1 MQKPKN
7 KIATILIA
15 ALLIFSMSASIML
28 IPTTDAHTP
37 AWTIQ
42 TYAYISVTPNPIGVG
57 QTVNVIMWLDQV
69 IDGASMSND
78 IRFKNYNLTVIQ
90 PDGSVNSTIFPIC
103 KDTTSAQY
111 YAYTP
116 ASTGNYT
123 FIFSFPGQVYTYTTP
138 ISPMMGGPAA
148 PSAYINDTYL
158 ASSASTTL
166 TVQSEQISVISSYP
180 LPTEYWTRPIYGE
193 NSYWYTISSDWLG
206 TSSPAVIN
214 SYVADAV
221 GSQTSHVMWTK
232 ELQSG
237 GVTGGN
243 SVTVEGD
250 TYFEGSAYINRYTN
264 PIILDGMLYYK
275 EPLSFSSGSGGNTD
289 CVDLRTGQLIWSSS
303 SVPSISFGLVFD
315 VPPGNPNQ
323 HGVYPPVL
331 ISTGGGGM
339 GGGGSSTW
347 QGYDAD
353 TGTWLFNFTNVP
365 SGTKALGSNG
375 EIMIYTITNY
385 GNTTNPNYYLSE
397 WNSTKVLY
405 STASGMGLSP
415 NSFGIFDASASTCY
429 NWNVSIPWYG
439 SMGSSTIIGANDG
452 DMILCYNGTLP
463 SSGLALTTVSSS
475 PYTYFAINL
484 NSTTGTVGSK
494 LWSNTVNAPSGNL
507 TVFQGGYS
515 FTSRVFLEYYK
526 QTGQWIGY
534 NMNTGAKL
542 WGPTASQTAINS
554 FDYYGNQFSGAS
566 FASMAYGNFYSSGF
580 SGILYCYD
588 ATTGDLKWTYGNGG
602 TGNTT
607 NAGYYN
613 GYGVYPTMIS
623 AVGNG
628 IVYLET
634 TEHTVTTPIYKGAL
648 TRAVNAT
655 DGTEIWTLSD
665 YTGGGAS
672 GSSYAIAD
680 GFATFFNGYDNQI
693 YVTGRGSSATTVE
706 APKTAVDLGRSLII
720 SGTVT
725 DTSSGTTQDQ
735 QAADFPNGVPV
746 SSDATMTDW
755 MGYVYQQRPLPTNF
769 TGVDVTISVID
780 SNNNQRI
787 IGTATTDS
795 SGTYSYQWTPDITG
809 KYTVI
814 ASFAGTN
821 GYWPSSSETS
831 FAVDPAAPTQAPTSA
846 PLSNLATTTDLLTYL
861 AIGVVAIIIA
871 IAIVGVLLLRKH
883 P

>member
-37 AWTIQ
+37 AWNIP
-42 TYAYISVTPNPIGVG
+42 TYAYIHVAPDPIGVG
-57 QTVNVIMWLDQV
+57 QKVNVIMWLDQV
-69 IDGASMSND
+69 ISGAAVSNG
-78 IRFKNYNLTVIQ
+78 IRFHNYNLTVIQ
-90 PDGSVNSTIFPIC
+90 PGGSVNSTIFPVC
-103 KDTTSAQY
+103 TDTTSAQY

-123 FIFSFPGQVYTYTTP
+123 FIFSFPGQTYTW
-138 ISPMMGGPAA
+138 SGD
-148 PSAYINDTYL
+148 YQNDTY
-158 ASSASTTL
+158 SASNATTTL
-166 TVQSEQISVISSYP
+166 TVQSDQISAISSYP

-193 NSYWYTISSDWLG
+193 NTYWYTISSDWLG

-243 SVTVEGD
+243 SVTIQGD
-250 TYFEGSAYINRYTN
+250 TYFEGSAYINRFTN

-275 EPLSFSSGSGGNTD
+275 EPLSFASGSGGNTD
-289 CVDLRTGQLIWSSS
+289 CVDLRTGELIWSSS
-303 SVPSISFGLVFD
+303 TVPSLSFGLVFD
-315 VPPGNPNQ
+315 IPPGNPNQ

-331 ISTGGGGM
+331 IATTGGFSYFGNSGPL
-339 GGGGSSTW
+339 TW
-347 QGYDAD
+347 MGYDGD
-353 TGTWLFNFTNVP
+353 TGQWLFNMTNIP

-375 EIMIYTITNY
+375 EILIYTITNY
-385 GNTTNPNYYLSE
+385 GNATNPNYYLNE
-397 WNSTKVLY
+397 WNSTKVFY
-405 STASGMGLSP
+405 SGSSFFGLSL
-415 NSFGIFDASASTCY
+415 SSTGTFDASASNCY
-429 NWNVSIPWYG
+429 DWNVSIPWYS

-452 DMILCYNGTLP
+452 DLILCYNGTLP
-463 SSGLALTTVSSS
+463 SSGLALTTVSYS
-475 PYTYFAINL
+475 PYTYFAINM
-484 NSTTGTVGSK
+484 NSTRATVGSK
-494 LWSNTVNAPSGNL
+494 LWSTTLSPPSGNL
-507 TVFQGGYS
+507 TVFQAGYDFS
-515 FTSRVFLEYYK
+515 SRVFLEYYK
-526 QTGQWIGY
+526 QTGQWVGY
-534 NMNTGAKL
+534 SMDTGAKL
-542 WGPTASQTAINS
+542 WGPTASQTANNA
-554 FDYYGNQFSGAS
+554 FDYYGNQFSGS
-566 FASMAYGNFYSSGF
+566 SLASMAYGNVYSSGF

-588 ATTGDLKWTYGNGG
+588 AKTGDLKWTYGNGG
-602 TGNTT
+602 TGNNT

-613 GYGVYPTMIS
+613 GYGIYPTMIS

-634 TEHTVTTPIYKGAL
+634 TEHTITTPIYKGAL

-672 GSSYAIAD
+672 GSAYAIAD

-735 QAADFPNGVPV
+735 QAADFHNGVPV
-746 SSDATMTDW
+746 SSDASMTDW
-755 MGYVYQQRPLPTNF
+755 MGYVYQQKPLPTNF

-787 IGTATTDS
+787 IGTAKTDS

-814 ASFAGTN
+814 ASFSGTN

-846 PLSNLATTTDLLTYL
+846 PLSNIATTSDLLTYL

-871 IAIVGVLLLRKH
+871 IALVGVLLLRKH